1 MLPSPSDSANMSDV
15 QVSVVL
21 TPVNV
26 DAELALVRSFTL
38 SASEPSIEI
47 GRCSKRE
54 VKNRIPAKDNAWF
67 DTRVMSRDHA
77 ELSISLDTRNIYIC
91 DYGSTHGTWINNS
104 RLITGEKTPLIHG
117 DVLTFGVPVDREDQ
131 MYPALA
137 VKCKFDWIDEW
148 PANDEVPIKPS
159 KVETITPPASK
170 LRPSTSTNTFCVPE
184 DDSDVEEISVTKVGY
199 PKAFLQRNFTHPTEP
214 IYVVDDEG
222 VPEILQK
229 ERHANEESKSSGDPD
244 SRREDVVLKDQDDSA
259 DFNDEEE
266 SELES
271 SEPSSIVGSNDR
283 DNSITADLKQA
294 GCYEFEQF
302 SEEDSESDS
311 DSAWDEDA
319 QSVIESSVDDDSY
332 DDEEIYINTNSFVD
346 PSMLSREKIRED
358 AFINSVDSALHVKP
372 EATES
377 KPSIPTAN
385 AQYGSQGPSFEP
397 SHSFPP
403 PPISAYDVSP
413 WRLQNFTPSAHTP
426 YPRFEYADGPFSCK
440 YGSVYPRNHFD
451 TIPSAPFREP
461 SPVKGLSPDLTSVSL
476 KRKASEMETQD
487 AQQPEVLV
495 PVSQPDLNS
504 IPKVEVVDAIS
515 SALSES
521 EPSNKRVKSSHSPS
535 NAMAGYT
542 ATAVISA
549 LLGGLGTIVLL
560 AALPAEYFQ

>member
-1 MLPSPSDSANMSDV
+1 VKHADGNDS
-15 QVSVVL
+15 Q
-21 TPVNV
+21 
-26 DAELALVRSFTL
+26 
-38 SASEPSIEI
+38 
-47 GRCSKRE
+47 
-54 VKNRIPAKDNAWF
+54 
-67 DTRVMSRDHA
+67 
-77 ELSISLDTRNIYIC
+77 NIYIC

-117 DVLTFGVPVDREDQ
+117 DVLTFGVPVDREDRKYPGPQ
-131 MYPALA
+131 PNIPMIMIQRLTLSIEMYPALA
-137 VKCKFDWIDEW
+137 VKCKFDWIDEYEHIYAYYHKVRTDTQSRW

-214 IYVVDDEG
+214 IYVVDDDEG

-229 ERHANEESKSSGDPD
+229 ERHANEEPTSSGDPD
-244 SRREDVVLKDQDDSA
+244 SRREDVVLEDQDGSA

-266 SELES
+266 SEPES

-487 AQQPEVLV
+487 AQQPEVSV
-495 PVSQPDLNS
+495 PVSQPDLDS
-504 IPKVEVVDAIS
+504 IPKEEVVDAIS